1 MSIYDKQNLRE
12 YKPVFNDDRDY
23 TTNAPTYY
31 DYMAE
36 INTSVQKAL
45 EDIEGIVEGDIVD
58 YIESDNHQLL
68 EVTKKR
74 VNGKHVGYTLT
85 PKELDNNITTTDPG
99 IEIVKEDNHTFVI
112 TTNKEVVKQ
121 YLVDGNGIY
130 MTLYNGQ
137 YRLNVDFTKVQAKLT
152 FQDGVKMSG
161 NTVSADWNKVQK
173 VLRPDNKSIIVD
185 ENGNISAQIP
195 YDRLEGKID
204 KWRSVGNI
212 AGSVFGLD
220 TDVQVTTVNPAFLR
234 KTGTYLYISRSKAD
248 QSVWG
253 GKPDTP
259 TGQPGFIR
267 VTSSVYMNSVLQE
280 FYPLVGRGYY
290 FRVGGEY
297 TRNDT
302 HERSFWN
309 DWRAVY
315 NDFMYDRSQN
325 KYTDQ
330 KGKMWGQ
337 GLLDEEFNY
346 QAGSAPDKYG
356 TWLSANDLSTIY
368 KMKEKY
374 TNTDKAIYDRIRFA
388 YEPAQV
394 AGDCQTGSSVYY
406 KLSSVN
412 TVEQEAHIVGHD
424 INNGKAVMSFNINHP
439 FFANEVTDMTV
450 ANDRIYFINAWRIF
464 WFSLQ
469 DYSTGYID
477 FPHNG
482 TNVKANGEASTFN
495 HHLRYTGISYYNEK
509 LYVLVTDDY
518 RGIETDGNLSKE
530 ILQFAVWEVTLNTN
544 GTGRVSDKCIMSNPL
559 TGTDMHYLQV
569 VNNNIYVGF
578 SLDRLYNDSAKSA
591 YGQATSK
598 NKYDPCGIGVLT
610 FSMRGLLYQQF
621 ENVKENLKIT
631 GLGHWYST
639 GYASADPSSYN
650 ADGCIEGFYDNL
662 LVSGYQPNVYTGV
675 FGIDPYVNRLI
686 STTDWSHA
694 SRISYNSSGEVA
706 VTQQWKDEDG
716 KLITVDLGQRTQ
728 EAKNKPTPIV
738 EE

>member
-1 MSIYDKQNLRE
+1 MTIYDKENVRE

-31 DYMAE
+31 DYMADV
-36 INTSVQKAL
+36 NTAVQKAL
-45 EDIEGIVEGDIVD
+45 KDIEGIVEGDIVD
-58 YIESDNHQLL
+58 YIESDNHTLL

-85 PKELDNNITTTDPG
+85 PHDPENNITTTDVG
-99 IEIVKEDNHTFVI
+99 IEIVKKDNHTFSI
-112 TTNKEVVKQ
+112 TTNKEIVKQ
-121 YLVDGNGIY
+121 YLVDGTGVY
-130 MTLYNGQ
+130 MTLVDGK
-137 YRLNVDFTKVQAKLT
+137 YRFNVDFTRVQAKLT
-152 FQDGVKMSG
+152 FQDGVKLNG
-161 NTVSADWNKVQK
+161 TTVSADWNKVQK

-204 KWRSVGNI
+204 KWRTVGNI
-212 AGSVFGLD
+212 AGSTYHLD
-220 TDVQVTTVNPAFLR
+220 SDIQVTTVNPAFLR

-248 QSVWG
+248 QAVWG

-302 HERSFWN
+302 HNRSFWN
-309 DWRAVY
+309 DWRAVF
-315 NDFMYDRSQN
+315 NDFMYDRSAK

-337 GLLDEEFNY
+337 GVQEDEFNY
-346 QAGSAPDKYG
+346 QSGSSPDQYS

-368 KMKEKY
+368 KMTEKY

-406 KLSSVN
+406 KISSVN
-412 TVEQEAHIVGHD
+412 TVTQEAHIVAHD
-424 INNGKAVMSFNINHP
+424 IANGKPVMSFVINHA

-450 ANDRIYFINAWRIF
+450 ANDRMYFINDLRIF
-464 WFSLQ
+464 WFSLN

-482 TNVKANGEASTFN
+482 SSVKANGEYSTYN
-495 HHLRYTGISYYNEK
+495 RHLRYTGISYYNDK
-509 LYVLVTDDY
+509 LYVLVTENY
-518 RGIETDGNLSKE
+518 KGVKEDGNLQAGTLCFG
-530 ILQFAVWEVTLNTN
+530 IWEVTLNTN
-544 GTGRVSDKCIMSNPL
+544 GTGRVSDKCVVYYPL
-559 TGTDMHYLQV
+559 TGVDMHYLQV
-569 VNNNIYVGF
+569 INNNIYVGF
-578 SLDRLYNDSAKSA
+578 TLDRLYNDSVKSA
-591 YGQATSK
+591 YGSATTQ
-598 NKYDPCGIGVLT
+598 NMYDPCGIGVLT
-610 FSMRGLLYQQF
+610 MSMTGLVYQQY
-621 ENVKENLKIT
+621 ENVKQDLKIT
-631 GLGHWYST
+631 GLGHWYSP
-639 GYASADPSSYN
+639 GYSSANPSSYN

-675 FGIDPYVNRLI
+675 FGIDPYVNTLI

-716 KLITVDLGQRTQ
+716 QTVTVDLAQRTKDAQ
-728 EAKNKPTPIV
+728 NVPTPIV

>member
-450 ANDRIYFINAWRIF
+450 ANDRIYFINSWRIF

-477 FPHNG
+477 FTHNG

>member
-121 YLVDGNGIY
+121 YLVDGTGIY

-337 GLLDEEFNY
+337 GLLDDEFNY

-368 KMKEKY
+368 KMTEKY

-424 INNGKAVMSFNINHP
+424 INNGKAVMSFKINHP

-450 ANDRIYFINAWRIF
+450 ANDRIYFINSWRIF

-518 RGIETDGNLSKE
+518 RAIETDGNLSKE

-544 GTGRVSDKCIMSNPL
+544 GTGRVSDKCIMSNSL

-578 SLDRLYNDSAKSA
+578 SLDRLYNNSAQSA